1 MFTLAS
7 AVLFLPSD
15 RYIMSPHDNSAGC
28 AYRWSREYLASA
40 LGDDFMAER
49 DLHLELEE
57 VVLREAF
64 DPLLPG
70 DGPNFEDYD
79 IYDSDVSDDE
89 CAHVPAPEE
98 DIFNDEGV
106 SFVSPVVNYPEYF
119 RRPAGHSGGNP
130 IYGFGDEESMFTS
143 ECADRS
149 WDVSSDESEVSGPSL
164 SSLPCLYE
172 TPLGT
177 PAASEYYYT
186 PPASP
191 RHFQEGNPVLSCPLR
206 LEQLAKSAVALVY
219 GFRS

>member
-57 VVLREAF
+57 IVLREAF
-64 DPLLPG
+64 GPLLPG
-70 DGPNFEDYD
+70 DGPSFEDYD
-79 IYDSDVSDDE
+79 FYDIDVSDDE
-89 CAHVPAPEE
+89 YSHVPAPEE

-106 SFVSPVVNYPEYF
+106 PFVSPVLNYPEHF
-119 RRPAGHSGGNP
+119 RRPADHSGGGP
-130 IYGFGDEESMFTS
+130 IHDVGDEESVFTP
-143 ECADRS
+143 ERAAPS
-149 WDVSSDESEVSGPSL
+149 WGASSDESEVGGPSL

-191 RHFQEGNPVLSCPLR
+191 RHLQEGNPVLSCPLR